1 MKRII
6 TITVLATL
14 SFGHLFARDENTT
27 ASAVLTN
34 VTVYRNGA
42 ELLHTASANL
52 KQGLNELYIEHLANE
67 IDINSIQIKAADAV
81 TIQNIE
87 FSNNYLQPT
96 EKSRQQLLLED
107 SLEQLQKEAGRI
119 QIQLNSLTDL
129 LDVLRSNKNV
139 KGEQTGLSVAELVKL
154 MDYYKN
160 KSLEL
165 NNEAGL
171 WNDKKKKNEERIFH
185 IKKQMGEELKKNS
198 SNTGRLLLKLSAAVS
213 GKYDLIISYIAKNA
227 FWTPHYDVRVTST
240 KEGIKLV
247 RKAKIVQTS
256 GIDWKQVKLSLST
269 SLPSQYGA
277 APVLESWFLGY
288 VNPVKQM
295 DKYLSNSIQSITG
308 AVAGV
313 TVREMPRLDEVVVT
327 GYTTEGSPGASNGFY
342 EKREPVYIVNGAMM
356 TKAEFEKINPNAIK
370 KMDVLKSKQAMDVY
384 GSQASGGAVVVELK
398 NELQDYISVTNN
410 TLDLSYDIDLPMDI
424 PTNGREQTATL
435 QTQELPVLYKH
446 YSVPKLDKD
455 AYLLAE
461 VPDWEKLNLLPG
473 EANII
478 LEGTYAGKSFIDPNA
493 TTDTLNLTL
502 GREKRVVVKREKVS
516 DFKSSKFLGSNK
528 FQKFTFELVVKN
540 NKNETVNMLLKDQY
554 PLSTNKE
561 IEIELQESSD
571 AEVNKE
577 KAILNWKLNLAP
589 GETKRIRYS
598 YTVKYP
604 RDKTLNL
611 Y

>member
-1 MKRII
+1 MKRIL
-6 TITVLATL
+6 TITVLA
-14 SFGHLFARDENTT
+14 SFSFSYLFARDENTT

-42 ELLHTASANL
+42 ELLHNASANL
-52 KQGLNELYIEHLANE
+52 KQGMNDLYIEHLANE
-67 IDINSIQIKAADAV
+67 IDINSIQIKTADAV

-129 LDVLRSNKNV
+129 LDVLRSNKNI

-171 WNDKKKKNEERIFH
+171 WNDRKKKNEERIFH
-185 IKKQMGEELKKNS
+185 IKKQMGEELKKNIN
-198 SNTGRLLLKLSAAVS
+198 NTGRLLLKLSVAVA
-213 GKYDLIISYIAKNA
+213 GKYDLVISYIAKNA
-227 FWTPHYDVRVTST
+227 FWTPYYDVRVTST

-295 DKYLSNSIQSITG
+295 DKYLSNSIQSLTG

-313 TVREMPRLDEVVVT
+313 NIREMTRLDEVVVT
-327 GYTTEGSPGASNGFY
+327 GYAAEKDTEASNGY
-342 EKREPVYIVNGAMM
+342 YKKPEPVYIVKGAIM

-370 KMDVLKSKQAMDVY
+370 KMDVLTSKQATDIY
-384 GSQASGGAVVVELK
+384 GSQAGGGAVIVELK

-478 LEGTYAGKSFIDPNA
+478 LEGTYAGKSFIDPNV
-493 TTDTLNLTL
+493 TNDTLNLTL
-502 GREKRVVVKREKVS
+502 GRDKRVIVKREKVL

-528 FQKFTFELVVKN
+528 FQKFTYELVVKN

-554 PLSTNKE
+554 PLSANKE

-571 AEVNKE
+571 ADINKE
-577 KAILNWKLNLAP
+577 KAVLNWKLNLAP

-611 Y
+611 

>member
-1 MKRII
+1 MKRIL
-6 TITVLATL
+6 TITVLA
-14 SFGHLFARDENTT
+14 SFSFSYLFARDENTT

-42 ELLHTASANL
+42 ELLHNASANL
-52 KQGLNELYIEHLANE
+52 KQGMNELYIEHLANE
-67 IDINSIQIKAADAV
+67 IDINSIQIKTADAV

-129 LDVLRSNKNV
+129 LDVLRSNKNI

-171 WNDKKKKNEERIFH
+171 WNDRKKKNEERIFH

-198 SNTGRLLLKLSAAVS
+198 SNTGRLLLKLSVAVA
-213 GKYDLIISYIAKNA
+213 GKYDLVISYIAKNA
-227 FWTPHYDVRVTST
+227 FWTPYYDVRVTST

-313 TVREMPRLDEVVVT
+313 NIREMTRLDEVVVT
-327 GYTTEGSPGASNGFY
+327 AFATEKDTEASNGY
-342 EKREPVYIVNGAMM
+342 YKKPEPVYIVNGAIM

-370 KMDVLKSKQAMDVY
+370 KMDVLTSKQATDVY
-384 GSQASGGAVVVELK
+384 GSQAGGGAVIVELK

-478 LEGTYAGKSFIDPNA
+478 LEGTYAGKSFIDPNV
-493 TTDTLNLTL
+493 TNDTLNLTL
-502 GREKRVVVKREKVS
+502 GRDKRVIVKREKVL

-528 FQKFTFELVVKN
+528 FQKFTYELVVKN

-554 PLSTNKE
+554 PLSANKE

-571 AEVNKE
+571 ADINKE
-577 KAILNWKLNLAP
+577 KAVLNWKLNLAP

-611 Y
+611 

>member
-1 MKRII
+1 MKRIL
-6 TITVLATL
+6 TITVLA
-14 SFGHLFARDENTT
+14 SFSFSYLFARDENTT

-42 ELLHTASANL
+42 ELLHNASANL
-52 KQGLNELYIEHLANE
+52 KQGMNELYIEHLANE
-67 IDINSIQIKAADAV
+67 IDINSIQIKTADAV

-129 LDVLRSNKNV
+129 LDVLRSNKNI

-171 WNDKKKKNEERIFH
+171 WNDRKKKNEERIFH

-198 SNTGRLLLKLSAAVS
+198 SNTGRLLLKLSVAVA
-213 GKYDLIISYIAKNA
+213 GKYDLVISYIAKNA
-227 FWTPHYDVRVTST
+227 FWTPYYDVRVTST

-313 TVREMPRLDEVVVT
+313 NIREMTRLDEVVVT
-327 GYTTEGSPGASNGFY
+327 AFATEKDTEASNGY
-342 EKREPVYIVNGAMM
+342 YKKPEPVYIVNGAIM

-370 KMDVLKSKQAMDVY
+370 KMDVLTSKQATDVY
-384 GSQASGGAVVVELK
+384 GSQAGGGAVIVELK

-478 LEGTYAGKSFIDPNA
+478 LEGTYAGKSFIDPNV
-493 TTDTLNLTL
+493 TNDTLNLTL
-502 GREKRVVVKREKVS
+502 GRDKRVIVKREKVL

-528 FQKFTFELVVKN
+528 FQKFTYELVVKN

-554 PLSTNKE
+554 PLSANKG

-571 AEVNKE
+571 ADINKE
-577 KAILNWKLNLAP
+577 KAVLNWKLNLAP

-611 Y
+611 

>member
-1 MKRII
+1 MKRIL
-6 TITVLATL
+6 TITFFAAF
-14 SFGHLFARDENTT
+14 SFIHLFARDENIT
-27 ASAVLTN
+27 ASALLTN

-42 ELLHTASANL
+42 ELLHNASANL
-52 KQGLNELYIEHLANE
+52 KQGMNDLYIEHLANE
-67 IDINSIQIKAADAV
+67 IDINSIQIKTADAV

-107 SLEQLQKEAGRI
+107 SVEQLQKEADRI
-119 QIQLNSLTDL
+119 QIQLNSITDL
-129 LDVLRSNKNV
+129 LDVLHSNKNI

-165 NNEAGL
+165 NNEAGI
-171 WNDKKKKNEERIFH
+171 WNERRKKNEERILH
-185 IKKQMGEELKKNS
+185 VKKQIGEEQKKNI
-198 SNTGRLLLKLSAAVS
+198 SNTGRLLLKISVAVA
-213 GKYDLIISYIAKNA
+213 GKYDLVISYIAKNA
-227 FWTPHYDVRVTST
+227 FWTPYYDVRVTST

-288 VNPVKQM
+288 VNPVTQM
-295 DKYLSNSIQSITG
+295 DKYLTNSIQSLSG
-308 AVAGV
+308 AVPGV
-313 TVREMPRLDEVVVT
+313 SVRDMKALNEVVVV
-327 GYTTEGSPGASNGFY
+327 GYSTEGSPGASNGYY
-342 EKREPVYIVNGAMM
+342 EKPEPVYIVNGAIM

-370 KMDVLKSKQAMDVY
+370 KMEVLKNKQATDLY
-384 GSQASGGAVVVELK
+384 GSRAGGGAILVELK

-410 TLDLSYDIDLPMDI
+410 TLDLSYDIDILMDI

-493 TTDTLNLTL
+493 TADTLNLTL
-502 GREKRVVVKREKVS
+502 GRDKRVIVKREKVI
-516 DFKSSKFLGSNK
+516 DYKSSKFLGSNK
-528 FQKFTFELVVKN
+528 FQKFTYELVVKN

-571 AEVNKE
+571 ADVNKE
-577 KAILNWKLNLAP
+577 KGVLNWKMSLAP
-589 GETKRIRYS
+589 GETKKLRYS

-611 Y
+611 